1 MQMRVHGK
9 KLNNYSG
16 FSFFELLMVLLISSI
31 LIVIAVPNYHSYIRH
46 SRRVD
51 GMHSIYALR
60 LAEEKYRTTN
70 NQYGTLAQAQS
81 LTNTSLSSHYTYN
94 ITNVGASSY
103 TIVATAQGDQANDT
117 EGSTACNILTFAV
130 NNTAETKTPATC
142 WR

>member
-1 MQMRVHGK
+1 MRVPGK

-31 LIVIAVPNYHSYIRH
+31 LILIAVPNYHGYIRN

-70 NQYGTLAQAQS
+70 NQYGTLAQVQS
-81 LTNTSLSSHYTYN
+81 LTSTSLSSHYTYN
-94 ITNVGASSY
+94 VTNVGASSY
-103 TIVATAQGDQANDT
+103 TIIATAQGDQANDT
-117 EGSTACNILTFAV
+117 EGGTACNILTFTV
-130 NNTAETKTPATC
+130 NNTAETKTPVTC
-142 WR
+142 WK